1 MKKRVGILGIL
12 IAILMMA
19 IGYAAATTIPLVIT
33 GTGTVSENPNGY
45 EVKFIEVSNMT
56 GDGTK
61 NATII
66 DDTHATINVSGLQK
80 TGEKAS
86 FTYVVKNT
94 SSEAINAILNTPTI
108 SNDNE
113 TYFKV
118 TATVNSPTTLAVGE
132 TTTITVVV
140 EAIKTPLGNDQT
152 SNITV
157 TVNASPVEA

>member
-1 MKKRVGILGIL
+1 MKKRVGIIGLL
-12 IAILMMA
+12 IAILMLA
-19 IGYAAATTIPLVIT
+19 VGYAATTTIPLIIT

-61 NATII
+61 NATIT
-66 DDTHATINVSGLQK
+66 DDTHATISVSGLQK
-80 TGEKAS
+80 TGEKAA

-94 SSEAINAILNTPTI
+94 SSEAINAVLNTPTI

-113 TYFKV
+113 TYFRV

-132 TTTITVVV
+132 TTTITVEV

>member
-19 IGYAAATTIPLVIT
+19 VGYAVATTVPLVIT

-61 NATII
+61 SATII
-66 DDTHATINVSGLQK
+66 DDTHATISVSNLQK
-80 TGEKAS
+80 TGEKAT

-94 SSEAINAILNTPTI
+94 SSEAINAVLATPAIT
-108 SNDNE
+108 NDNE

-118 TATVNSPTTLAVGE
+118 TATVNSPTTIAVGE
-132 TTTITVVV
+132 TTTITVEV

-152 SNITV
+152 SNITI